1 MHFGL
6 VGIAFLFKLKF
17 KKVSI
22 GLIILFLF
30 IPEFIYLILLV
41 LEGYYLSQFPPIISP
56 SPAYWSH
63 SIVTNG
69 VISAIAI
76 AITLINKYD
85 KSNLILGI
93 LPIVNILS
101 NTYSIFYSVYY
112 FYPLIANINT
122 EFIKVHIEYANYLKS
137 AWGKYTASA
146 IIFWPW
152 ETIYWSIDLITLLL
166 CIIISMWR
174 IVKSE
179 FEEKIILKTDD
190 GAIIPPD
197 YSLIR
202 NYPRIEEISIDETRI
217 FTQEEWEKTTKAIRD
232 QISNYRIIK
241 GEKMNFEYKYPDFGG
256 DISKFE
262 KPKLISY
269 EKKIKNIYYQLN
281 YDENFDDKELF
292 VHRLKIPLIK
302 NGKLFLIQVR
312 KYDQVLRR
320 ELLYLS
326 KEGIPVFLNR
336 GKDFFLEFDYTKF
349 NYIIKFENL
358 GLNSI
363 IEFNYDE
370 KSETTKQRINTQLI
384 NIVKL
389 FIILF
394 GCFRE
399 RILYSREEIERWKVY
414 DYKNPDR
421 DYKIDM
427 LPINLIEVY
436 KLKKSL
442 GINFWTWAD
451 YYSKWA
457 LFLYQFQLFEDGFHP
472 KIFRLYRI
480 PVYTGATSMDEK
492 LLQI

>member
-1 MHFGL
+1 
-6 VGIAFLFKLKF
+6 
-17 KKVSI
+17 
-22 GLIILFLF
+22 
-30 IPEFIYLILLV
+30 
-41 LEGYYLSQFPPIISP
+41 
-56 SPAYWSH
+56 
-63 SIVTNG
+63 
-69 VISAIAI
+69 
-76 AITLINKYD
+76 
-85 KSNLILGI
+85 
-93 LPIVNILS
+93 
-101 NTYSIFYSVYY
+101 
-112 FYPLIANINT
+112 
-122 EFIKVHIEYANYLKS
+122 
-137 AWGKYTASA
+137 
-146 IIFWPW
+146 
-152 ETIYWSIDLITLLL
+152 
-166 CIIISMWR
+166 MWR

-217 FTQEEWEKTTKAIRD
+217 FTQEEWEKTTNAIRD

-241 GEKMNFEYKYPDFGG
+241 GEKLNFEYKYPDFGG
-256 DISKFE
+256 YISKFE

-269 EKKIKNIYYQLN
+269 EKEIKNIYYQLN

-312 KYDQVLRR
+312 KYNQVLRR
-320 ELLYLS
+320 ELLYIS

-370 KSETTKQRINTQLI
+370 KSETTKQRINTQLLQ
-384 NIVKL
+384 IVKL
-389 FIILF
+389 FIIIF

-414 DYKNPDR
+414 DYKNPER

-436 KLKKSL
+436 KLKNSL

-451 YYSKWA
+451 YHSKWA